1 MGKTNENYVKIL
13 PEDNKTV
20 IQDKL
25 FKIFSKIYTN
35 LEKEKFQLYQMNESD
50 SPSLYADDYN
60 FLYNIHYSGKSIKF
74 EKLTDMFWKI
84 ECAGF
89 SSTMVNLE
97 SKYWPSAI
105 YLYSNETG
113 KIACYTERQMFDIDV
128 LSDENFNINDDGTS
142 NYIELYKKSIKNKEE
157 KERLAAEAEQLK
169 IKQEEEKR
177 KKEIEELKKKE
188 DNCTVTESAIIKF
201 DYYSNLNENVIKKE
215 INNIVENDFNCV
227 DINIERIS
235 FYNRNSEHYYNN
247 EASLHVIFKSEQSY
261 PFTTVKNKIN
271 NLDVELS
278 GLILHDNFEVD
289 YNTKRFKTE
298 KDAQDYVKI
307 IEKREKKQEEILD
320 NLTKE
325 NENQTESFDMMDQ
338 LDQED
343 DYISDTLE
351 SDDETEV
358 QELVDIDETETNILE
373 SEQKEEYEFKTE
385 VGKVLNEKRKILIT
399 FLKKN
404 NLILESDIEF
414 SYDNFDIKIKK
425 IDGFDFLKC
434 IDLLESEKFTL
445 KYFYNYSDYINICI
459 SKDSQAF
466 KNVEKDNKETDNLL
480 PPVLITETC
489 ELDDVVKTDVEDTND
504 FEEKIPEE
512 PFILDDF
519 LDNYNPEDETWSL
532 EDEATQEDVLCK
544 TEKEKY
550 LMLKDFIKK
559 HGFKLVNDIDIQSKT
574 FICKIKSRLL
584 IKYNNIQIKNY
595 FEDYGHFTVE
605 SVISKKTYF
614 EIKIDKNSKYFDIT
628 NMENE
633 QKNITG
639 SYINSLHF
647 IFLLGIIFLISV
659 VFSYN
664 IFKSKTKKINTKTS
678 LTNIYDFTE
687 DEIPEELKHI
697 DRNENTNSNE
707 EIYLDKEKKIYE

>member
-35 LEKEKFQLYQMNESD
+35 LEKEKFQLYQINESD

-105 YLYSNETG
+105 YLYYNETG
-113 KIACYTERQMFDIDV
+113 KIACYTERQMFDIGV
-128 LSDENFNINDDGTS
+128 LLDENFKINDDGTS
-142 NYIELYKKSIKNKEE
+142 NYVELYKKSIKDKEE
-157 KERLAAEAEQLK
+157 KERLAAESEQLK

-201 DYYSNLNENVIKKE
+201 GYYSNLNENIIKKE
-215 INNIVENDFNCV
+215 INNIVENNFNFV

-261 PFTTVKNKIN
+261 PFTTVKNKIS

-289 YNTKRFKTE
+289 YNTKRFETE
-298 KDAQDYVKI
+298 KEAQDYVEI
-307 IEKREKKQEEILD
+307 IRKREDKQKELLD
-320 NLTKE
+320 NQTKE
-325 NENQTESFDMMDQ
+325 NENQTESFDMLDQ

-343 DYISDTLE
+343 DYISDTLK
-351 SDDETEV
+351 SDDETDV
-358 QELVDIDETETNILE
+358 QELVDVDEPETNILE

-404 NLILESDIEF
+404 NLILESDIEY

-466 KNVEKDNKETDNLL
+466 KNVEKDNKETDNFL
-480 PPVLITETC
+480 PSVLITETC
-489 ELDDVVKTDVEDTND
+489 ELDDVVKTDVKDTND
-504 FEEKIPEE
+504 FEKKIPEE

-532 EDEATQEDVLCK
+532 EDETTQKDVLCK

-550 LMLKDFIKK
+550 LMLKDFIKQ

-605 SVISKKTYF
+605 NVISKKTYF
-614 EIKIDKNSKYFDIT
+614 EIRIDKNSKYFDIT
-628 NMENE
+628 NIDNE

-647 IFLLGIIFLISV
+647 IFLLGIIFLISA

-664 IFKSKTKKINTKTS
+664 MFKSETKKINTKTS
-678 LTNIYDFTE
+678 LTNIYEFTE
-687 DEIPEELKHI
+687 DKIPEELRHI

>member
-74 EKLTDMFWKI
+74 EKLTDKFWKI

-128 LSDENFNINDDGTS
+128 LFDENFKINNDGTS
-142 NYIELYKKSIKNKEE
+142 NYVELYKKSIKDKEE
-157 KERLAAEAEQLK
+157 KERIAAESEQLK

-177 KKEIEELKKKE
+177 KKEIEELRKKE

-215 INNIVENDFNCV
+215 INNIVENDFKHV

-235 FYNRNSEHYYNN
+235 FYNKNSEHYYNN

-289 YNTKRFKTE
+289 YNTKRFETE
-298 KDAQDYVKI
+298 KEAQDYVEI
-307 IEKREKKQEEILD
+307 IRKREDKQKEILD
-320 NLTKE
+320 NQTKE
-325 NENQTESFDMMDQ
+325 NENQTESFDMVDQ

-343 DYISDTLE
+343 DYISDTLK

-358 QELVDIDETETNILE
+358 QELVDVDEPETNILE
-373 SEQKEEYEFKTE
+373 SEKKEEYEFKTE
-385 VGKVLNEKRKILIT
+385 KGKLLNEKRKKLLDFI
-399 FLKKN
+399 KKN
-404 NLILESDIEF
+404 NLKMNEEKGIEF
-414 SYDNFDIKIKK
+414 SYGKFDVHIKK
-425 IDGFDFLKC
+425 D
-434 IDLLESEKFTL
+434 EKF
-445 KYFYNYSDYINICI
+445 
-459 SKDSQAF
+459 
-466 KNVEKDNKETDNLL
+466 
-480 PPVLITETC
+480 
-489 ELDDVVKTDVEDTND
+489 DVVKMIDI
-504 FEEKIPEE
+504 FE
-512 PFILDDF
+512 
-519 LDNYNPEDETWSL
+519 
-532 EDEATQEDVLCK
+532 
-544 TEKEKY
+544 TEKFNIDYSYNYYDEINISVSIDSLAFAEIDGEKKEHSFKSPLSLQIKEYTSHDNCDDKNIDDELINSEEIQLISESEKY
-550 LMLKDFIKK
+550 LMLQNFLQKEKYTILHKIDIFWGYFEFAIENDKNFKNTMEVKK
-559 HGFKLVNDIDIQSKT
+559 HFEEYDFRVTCVQYRDYRYKNYCRPIIFDKDKYLKDGKEMFIIRVDQDSKFFLNLDHLEDKSNESEYDSFELPDKNT
-574 FICKIKSRLL
+574 YKINVKRTCYHFAIILL
-584 IKYNNIQIKNY
+584 IC
-595 FEDYGHFTVE
+595 T
-605 SVISKKTYF
+605 
-614 EIKIDKNSKYFDIT
+614 
-628 NMENE
+628 
-633 QKNITG
+633 
-639 SYINSLHF
+639 SLSF
-647 IFLLGIIFLISV
+647 IF
-659 VFSYN
+659 
-664 IFKSKTKKINTKTS
+664 FKYGS
-678 LTNIYDFTE
+678 
-687 DEIPEELKHI
+687 
-697 DRNENTNSNE
+697 
-707 EIYLDKEKKIYE
+707 EIYKRNKLRKAVKEYYLNQENPKLEYEERITENKDEDM